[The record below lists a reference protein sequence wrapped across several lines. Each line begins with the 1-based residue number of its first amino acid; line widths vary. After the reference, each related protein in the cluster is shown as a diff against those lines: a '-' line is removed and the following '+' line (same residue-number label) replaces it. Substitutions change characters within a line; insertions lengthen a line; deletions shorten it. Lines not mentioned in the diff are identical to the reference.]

1 MGGVVDQFVSRTAGV
16 MEQRQEYWRW
26 SEKAWCS
33 PELDWHNVTA
43 VTAGVDVGS
52 VSSQAVLLGDGKL
65 LAFYST
71 RTGSS
76 SPDSAICSF
85 KGAAEP
91 LGITLDDIA
100 YAVGT
105 GYGRVNVPFA
115 SRTITEIACHARG
128 ANYLGGCNV
137 RTILDM
143 GGQDCKVIRCDERGK
158 VLNFIMNDKCAA
170 GTGRGM
176 EVIADVLSVPIE
188 DIGRR
193 SFEIDEEPPPVSNVC
208 TVFAKSEAT
217 SLLRAGWSV
226 NRVLAAYCAAM
237 AQRVAGLIER
247 MGVEPQFFITG
258 GIGKNMGVTR
268 RIERLIGV
276 EAVGS
281 PAESV
286 LDPQV
291 AGALGAA
298 LFAYSLYQK
307 AQKQAT
313 QGSRTSASAVSPG
326 PADAPAG
333 VGG

>member
-1 MGGVVDQFVSRTAGV
+1 MTEEKEF
-16 MEQRQEYWRW
+16 WRW
-26 SEKAWCS
+26 SERSWQAGDI
-33 PELDWHNVTA
+33 DWRSA
-43 VTAGVDVGS
+43 AGITAGIDVGS
-52 VSSQAVLLGDGKL
+52 VSSQAVLLADGKL
-65 LAFYST
+65 LSFFST

-76 SPDSAICSF
+76 SPDSAVRAF
-85 KGAAEP
+85 NGASEP
-91 LGITLDDIA
+91 LGLRLEDVS
-100 YAVGT
+100 YSLGT

-115 SRTITEIACHARG
+115 DRTMTEIACHARG
-128 ANYLGGCNV
+128 ANFMAGPAV

-193 SFEIDEEPPPVSNVC
+193 SFEIDDEPPPVSNVC

-247 MGVEPQFFITG
+247 MGVEREFFITG
-258 GIGKNMGVTR
+258 GIGKNIGVTR

-276 EAVGS
+276 EAVGL
-281 PAESV
+281 PADSI

-298 LFAYSLYQK
+298 LFAHSLHRK
-307 AQKQAT
+307 AQR
-313 QGSRTSASAVSPG
+313 S
-326 PADAPAG
+326 
-333 VGG
+333 